1 MQESKYYQLLREEF
15 VAQGIEQGIEQGTRE
30 TTIRNTIALLRSKF
44 SAEAVNDVIPVI
56 QRITDIQHLDQL
68 LLAAAQVQ
76 NLNAFKLMLEEQG

>member
-15 VAQGIEQGIEQGTRE
+15 VAQGIEQGTRE
-30 TTIRNTIALLRSKF
+30 TTIRNTITLLRSKF
-44 SAEAVNDVIPVI
+44 SAEAVNDVVPVI

-76 NLNAFKLMLEEQG
+76 NLNAFKLMLEEQR